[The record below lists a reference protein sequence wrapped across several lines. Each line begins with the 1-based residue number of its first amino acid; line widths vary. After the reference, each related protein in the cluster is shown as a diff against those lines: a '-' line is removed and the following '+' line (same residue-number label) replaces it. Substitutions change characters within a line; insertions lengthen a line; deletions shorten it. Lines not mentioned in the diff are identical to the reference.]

1 MNLRTLIVDDEAPAR
16 GRLRRL
22 LGSHADVEIV
32 GEAADGTE
40 AIRSIGE
47 LRPALLFLD
56 VQMPA
61 PDGLGV
67 LRAVRDEWLP
77 CTIFTTAYAEHAVAA
92 FELHA
97 IDYLLKPYSRERFES
112 ALDRARQY
120 LRGAEG
126 AGRSDERV
134 AALLSDPVMPAAP
147 VERFLVRTND
157 RYVVVRAADIE
168 WVEAAANY
176 IVLHTPGGNHVLRR
190 TLGAIEADL
199 DPKRFFRVS
208 RSAIINL
215 GSMQEVQP
223 MAAGE
228 HVVILRGGAR
238 VTLTRGLRELQERLR
253 GAS

>member
-1 MNLRTLIVDDEAPAR
+1 M
-16 GRLRRL
+16 
-22 LGSHADVEIV
+22 
-32 GEAADGTE
+32 
-40 AIRSIGE
+40 
-47 LRPALLFLD
+47 
-56 VQMPA
+56 
-61 PDGLGV
+61 
-67 LRAVRDEWLP
+67 
-77 CTIFTTAYAEHAVAA
+77 
-92 FELHA
+92 
-97 IDYLLKPYSRERFES
+97 
-112 ALDRARQY
+112 
-120 LRGAEG
+120 
-126 AGRSDERV
+126 
-134 AALLSDPVMPAAP
+134 LSDPVMPAAP

-253 GAS
+253 GAG